1 MVKTLEPMTTGSIS
15 KRMIAFALPLL
26 LGNLFQQLYNTVD
39 SLIVGNFLGSSA
51 LAAVSSSGSLI
62 SMLIGFLSGIASGAG
77 VIVSRYFGA
86 NDENDVCR
94 AVHTMVAFGLVAG
107 VLMGV
112 VGVVF
117 SPQILVW
124 MGTPDSVMPE
134 SVAYLQIYFFG
145 SLGFVMYNIF
155 VGILQAVGD
164 SRHPLY
170 YLMVSSVVNLVLDL
184 LLIAGF
190 HTGVGGA
197 ALATVVSQLI
207 SAALCFAQL
216 LRTRAS
222 YRIRLS
228 QIRFDFKMLRQIVQ
242 IGLPSGVQNSIISFA
257 NVIVQSH
264 INAFGAM
271 AMAGYGAY
279 SKIEGFAFLPINSF
293 TMAMTTFVG
302 QNLGAG
308 QKDRTRRGARFGI
321 LTTVLLA
328 ELIGV
333 VVFLLAPQLVAA
345 FDSNPEVIRFGV
357 EKARTAALFYCLLAY
372 SHSVASVL
380 RGAGKAVVPML
391 IMMTFWCVVRVTFLS
406 ISIPMTHSIQ
416 MVYLVYPLTWSLS
429 SIAFFFYYKK
439 ANWMD
444 LTDAGGA
451 KQAG

>member
-26 LGNLFQQLYNTVD
+26 LGNLFQQMYNTVD

-86 NDENDVCR
+86 NDEKDVCR

-372 SHSVASVL
+372 SHSMASVL

>member
-86 NDENDVCR
+86 NDEKDVCR

-170 YLMVSSVVNLVLDL
+170 YLMASSVVNLVLDL
-184 LLIAGF
+184 FLIAGF

-429 SIAFFFYYKK
+429 SISFFFYYKK